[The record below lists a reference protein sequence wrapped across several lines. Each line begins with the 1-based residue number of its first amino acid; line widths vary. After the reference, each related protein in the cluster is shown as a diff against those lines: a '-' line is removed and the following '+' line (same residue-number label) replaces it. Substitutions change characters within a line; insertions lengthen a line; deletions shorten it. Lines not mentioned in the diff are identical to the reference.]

1 MYFFDTGDF
10 FKAALKFEEAAK
22 LNSLQNAYFENAANA
37 YLKIKNY
44 DKSLEML
51 DFVIDS
57 LKPKTGKAQYL
68 KALLY
73 LDQYEDKKACKFY
86 REATALGFRSS
97 NKLWQSI
104 CY

>member
-1 MYFFDTGDF
+1 
-10 FKAALKFEEAAK
+10 
-22 LNSLQNAYFENAANA
+22 
-37 YLKIKNY
+37 
-44 DKSLEML
+44 ML